1 MERNLSWGTNENTL
15 RDVFSTIG
23 EVADAVCTKSLKKK
37 KKKKKKKKEL
47 FNNANAE

>member
-1 MERNLSWGTNENTL
+1 MKTLFAMSFPLSVKSPTPYVQNLS
-15 RDVFSTIG
+15 
-23 EVADAVCTKSLKKK
+23 KKK